1 MYISVHRNREIDH
14 IEFEEFVNIIEEIK
28 EAGWSPRVASPN
40 EPISNID
47 LLHVFAKVDLN
58 GDQKI
63 DTRVFVIP
71 YIEHMVWMF
80 LQEMKQACK
89 YLCKVFGFEK
99 STVRKAFFVTM
110 HFSFDYHF
118 LSALHFLFASH
129 FSPASHFLFASHFFS
144 PRTF

>member
-1 MYISVHRNREIDH
+1 MFEICKLKDVNALLKLNIIERSLTICGLLKLVKEKTNGSTNILLNSWRVQGSNIFIFIIYISVHRNREIDH

-63 DTRVFVIP
+63 DTRV
-71 YIEHMVWMF
+71 M
-80 LQEMKQACK
+80 
-89 YLCKVFGFEK
+89 
-99 STVRKAFFVTM
+99 S
-110 HFSFDYHF
+110 
-118 LSALHFLFASH
+118 
-129 FSPASHFLFASHFFS
+129 
-144 PRTF
+144 